1 MPILDVQ
8 DGELEKLRHRI
19 AELEASEAKHAE
31 TESALQRR
39 NRELA
44 LIHRASQAVNSALTL
59 DRVLSTLLEEV
70 RHLMDVIACS
80 AWLVDPETDELVCQQ
95 ATGPHNEIVRGWRLA
110 PGEGIGGQTVRSGQH
125 LIVPDTQA
133 DERYFAGVDE
143 ITGLAL
149 RSILSIPLR
158 VKEDVIGVIQAVDT
172 QVNRFSTADLELL
185 EPLAATAAI
194 AIENARLYEK
204 IRELWM
210 FNENIVQSMEEG
222 ILLEDATGYI
232 TFVNPKGAQ
241 LLGYSPEEL
250 VGRHWSTAVAPEHLP
265 QVESESAKRTQG
277 VTSRYETVLLTKD
290 EHRVPVIVSARP
302 LFDQDRFT
310 GVLSVFTDI
319 TEHKQMEQYMLRT
332 ERLAAMGHVS
342 AELAHE
348 IKNPLQVLC
357 SHLELVLDFGLNPDE
372 REEYLHFCRQEV
384 EHLVEITGRVLSF
397 AQPAG
402 DVLTSTSITS
412 LVKRAFALVSH
423 PLQLAHVRV
432 TTDIPTDLPPISV
445 VPERIIQVLFSVM
458 INAGETM
465 PDGGDIHITARTDG
479 KTITLTLTSTAP
491 PIAPEHIERIFDPF
505 FSAKPD
511 GTGLSLF
518 ISHSIIEQHGG
529 TISVRNQKDG
539 RGVVFTITLPVAHLV
554 ENDSKSI
561 HPLVVTL

>member
-1 MPILDVQ
+1 MPTLDVQ
-8 DGELEKLRHRI
+8 DSELEKLRDRI
-19 AELEASEAKHAE
+19 AELEASEAKHAQ
-31 TESALQRR
+31 TERALQRR

-59 DRVLSTLLEEV
+59 DRVLTTLLEEV

-80 AWLVDPETDELVCQQ
+80 AWLIDPETDELVCQH

-110 PGEGIGGQTVRSGQH
+110 PGEGIGGQTIRSGQN
-125 LIVPDTQA
+125 LIVPDTHT
-133 DERYFAGVDE
+133 DERYFAGVDQA
-143 ITGLAL
+143 TGLAL

-158 VKEDVIGVIQAVDT
+158 VKDHVIGVIQAVDT

-222 ILLEDATGYI
+222 ILLEDATGHI
-232 TFVNPKGAQ
+232 TFVNPKSAK
-241 LLGYSPEEL
+241 LLGYPREEL
-250 VGRHWSTAVAPEHLP
+250 IGQHWSIAVAPEHLP
-265 QVESESAKRTQG
+265 QVESESAKRIQG

-302 LFDQDRFT
+302 LFDQERFT

-348 IKNPLQVLC
+348 IKNPLQALS

-384 EHLVEITGRVLSF
+384 EHLVEIAGRVLSF

-402 DVLTSTSITS
+402 DVLSSTSVTS
-412 LVKRAFALVSH
+412 LVKRTFALVSH

-432 TTDIPTDLPPISV
+432 TTDIPTDLPPILV
-445 VPERIIQVLFSVM
+445 VPERIVQVLFNVM
-458 INAGETM
+458 INASEAM
-465 PDGGDIHITARTDG
+465 PDGGDIHIAACADG
-479 KTITLTLTSTAP
+479 KTVTLTLTSNAP
-491 PIAPEHIERIFDPF
+491 QIPPEHIERIFDPF
-505 FSAKPD
+505 FSTKSD

-529 TISVRNQKDG
+529 TISVRNQTDEQ
-539 RGVVFTITLPVAHLV
+539 GVVFTITLPVVRLTLTDEQNVA
-554 ENDSKSI
+554 SKTD
-561 HPLVVTL
+561 L

>member
-1 MPILDVQ
+1 MKNN
-8 DGELEKLRHRI
+8 ELEKLRRRI
-19 AELEASEAKHAE
+19 AELEASEAKHAQ
-31 TESALQRR
+31 TQRALQRR

-59 DRVLSTLLEEV
+59 DRVLTALLEEV
-70 RHLMDVIACS
+70 RHLMDVTACS
-80 AWLVDPETDELVCQQ
+80 AWLIDPETDDLVCQQ
-95 ATGPHNEIVRGWRLA
+95 ATGPQNEIVRGWRLTS
-110 PGEGIGGQTVRSGQH
+110 GEGIGGQTVSSDQN
-125 LIVPDTQA
+125 LIVPDTHI
-133 DERYFAGVDE
+133 DKHYFSGVDQA
-143 ITGLAL
+143 TGLAL

-158 VKEDVIGVIQAVDT
+158 VKKDVIGVIQAVDT
-172 QVNRFSTADLELL
+172 KINRFGSADLELL

-210 FNENIVQSMEEG
+210 FNENIVQGMEEG
-222 ILLEDATGYI
+222 ILLEDATGHI

-241 LLGYSPEEL
+241 LLGALPQEL
-250 VGRHWSTAVAPEHLP
+250 VGQHWRTAVAPEHLP
-265 QVESESAKRTQG
+265 QVEGESAKRIRG

-290 EHRVPVIVSARP
+290 EHRVPVIISARP

-348 IKNPLQVLC
+348 IKNPLQAL
-357 SHLELVLDFGLNPDE
+357 SSYLELVLDFDLELDE

-384 EHLVEITGRVLSF
+384 EHLTEITKRVLSF

-402 DVLTSTSITS
+402 DLLASTSLTS

-432 TTDIPTDLPPISV
+432 TTDIPADLPTILV
-445 VPERIIQVLFSVM
+445 VPERIVQVLFNVM
-458 INAGETM
+458 INASEAM
-465 PDGGDIHITARTDG
+465 PDGGDIHIAARADG
-479 KTITLTLTSTAP
+479 KTITLTLTSNAP
-491 PIAPEHIERIFDPF
+491 PIPPEHIERIFDPF
-505 FSAKPD
+505 FTAKPD

-529 TISVRNQKDG
+529 TISVKNQTDG
-539 RGVVFTITLPVAHLV
+539 QGVAFTIILPIAR
-554 ENDSKSI
+554 SI
-561 HPLVVTL
+561 PAAEV